1 MPTAH
6 IESELQKLTAA
17 YTEVCKGLTASQL
30 NWKPNAAT
38 WSLAQIVDHIIKV
51 NETYYPVVEQLRAG
65 TYQVPFIGRFS
76 LATNF
81 FGNLIFGSVEPQRKR
96 KIKTF
101 PIWEP
106 QTSDIRPDIL
116 EVFAKHQADF
126 ARFVRGCDDLVASGV
141 VISSPANR
149 VIVYRLEKAFE
160 IIVAHEWR
168 HLEQAKEV
176 RALIG

>member
-6 IESELQKLTAA
+6 IENELQILTAA
-17 YTEVCKGLTASQL
+17 YTELCKGLTAKQL
-30 NWKPNAAT
+30 NWKPNATT
-38 WSLAQIVDHIIKV
+38 WSLAQIVDHIIVV

-76 LATNF
+76 LMTNF
-81 FGNLIFGSVEPQRKR
+81 FGNLIYQSVEPQRKR

-106 QTSDIRPDIL
+106 QNSDIRPDIL
-116 EVFAKHQADF
+116 EVFARHQSEF
-126 ARFVRGCDDLVASGV
+126 ARFVRSCDDLVAAGT
-141 VISSPANR
+141 VISSPASR
-149 VIVYRLEKAFE
+149 VIVYKLEKAFE
-160 IIVAHEWR
+160 IVVAHEWR

-176 RALIG
+176 RALIL